1 MGRFLFYRSERPR
14 AWTRLPARA
23 GSGLPTAREGGVLL
37 CPPSLQ
43 DTLSN
48 LHLPPIA
55 ALPAARSTKVTL
67 TAGSLSQISWE
78 QEGGPG
84 SRDSQLLYH
93 AAPAGGAGSLS
104 LRPPF
109 IARDPIGLIDSPA
122 LSRED
127 FLTPHRGLYQLIPQM
142 MFINLLLEKYSFS
155 LRLSHLCGNGK
166 RRD

>member
-14 AWTRLPARA
+14 AWTRARA
-23 GSGLPTAREGGVLL
+23 GSSLPPAGEGGVLL
-37 CPPSLQ
+37 CPPSIQ

-48 LHLPPIA
+48 LHLPPIP
-55 ALPAARSTKVTL
+55 ALPAAGSTKVTL
-67 TAGSLSQISWE
+67 TAGGLSQISWE

-84 SRDSQLLYH
+84 SRDSQLLRH
-93 AAPAGGAGSLS
+93 AAPAGAAGSLS

-155 LRLSHLCGNGK
+155 LRLGHLCGNGK